1 MNFRDQI
8 RDDQAIVKTSKIR
21 IMKKLLLF
29 TAALAA
35 SGFSLAQEL
44 GRVTSTTPVIQQV
57 SVPRQVCTTE
67 QVAVQP
73 SKSGA
78 GALMGAIAGGAMGN
92 AVGGGTG
99 KTAATMLGILGG
111 AVVGNNIEGSPQ
123 AQTQDVQ
130 HCRTQNFYENRT
142 VAYNV
147 SYEYAGKQYSV
158 QMPYDPGPTI
168 PLQITPVVSNPHG
181 ATASTIVYPQR

>member
-1 MNFRDQI
+1 
-8 RDDQAIVKTSKIR
+8 
-21 IMKKLLLF
+21 
-29 TAALAA
+29 
-35 SGFSLAQEL
+35 
-44 GRVTSTTPVIQQV
+44 
-57 SVPRQVCTTE
+57 
-67 QVAVQP
+67 
-73 SKSGA
+73 
-78 GALMGAIAGGAMGN
+78 MGN
-92 AVGGGTG
+92 AVGGGSG

-147 SYEYAGKQYSV
+147 FYEYAGKQYSV

-181 ATASTIVYPQR
+181 ATASTMVYPQR